1 MDKHF
6 ADLEFVKIYLDNL
19 LIISQTII
27 EYLRHL
33 EIVLQQLNSAELT
46 INTEKSQFFK
56 SEIKYL
62 GFHISKES
70 FRLISKRVKAIINIV
85 TPKNRR

>member
-56 SEIKYL
+56 SEIKYP